1 MSIKAILFISIIL
14 QVFSF
19 SVFSQRP
26 LIYSKEKPI
35 RFDFDMENI
44 EQPKTI
50 ETGYLYDWID
60 GTLFQSV
67 RKSVD
72 FPRYIRK
79 IRGKKKESIN
89 VNTFDEVP
97 NSSWFTNRIGYR
109 QMSLEQVRRGPNR
122 NNQPKPGKLVVLRG
136 KTVGA
141 TPGFWIKDESGQ
153 IFILKFDPP
162 DLPELA
168 SGAEAVATKMF
179 YAFGYNVPENYIFRF
194 QRESL
199 EIAEDAKF
207 TNDENKKVKMTDEH
221 LDLILS
227 QVARNKDGSY
237 RALASHLINGKPI
250 GGFGFSGR
258 RKDDPNDIIPHEIRR
273 DLRALKLF
281 SAWTEHNDIRVG
293 NTLDMFV
300 EEDGS
305 QFVLHYLID
314 FGSTFG
320 SDTIAVNEPEVGHEY
335 RLDFGE
341 AAKILFTGG
350 VYKPAWRRKN
360 FDPVFSPAT
369 GRYSAKGFSP
379 NGWKSNFPL
388 VAFGEMTEL
397 DAFWAMQIIAA
408 FTTEQIRAIVET
420 AEFSDPGD
428 TDYLTKQIIARQRL
442 IVQYYSNL
450 RMGVGKFLLENE
462 AEKTFLSFKDYR
474 FQFPFEQNIKPQY
487 EYEIQTLDRKPEIL
501 AKGSFNQTKLEINPK
516 LIQQISA
523 VGNSEENRGVVKL
536 VLKRP
541 GENKAATVY
550 FWAKD
555 ENDLVIAGIVH

>member
-1 MSIKAILFISIIL
+1 MNIKAILFISIIL
-14 QVFSF
+14 QVFSI
-19 SVFSQRP
+19 SIFSQRP

-35 RFDFDMENI
+35 RFDFDTENI

-67 RKSVD
+67 RKGAD
-72 FPRYIRK
+72 FPRYFRK
-79 IRGKKKESIN
+79 IRGRKKESIN

-97 NSSWFTNRIGYR
+97 NSSWFTNRTGYR
-109 QMSLEQVRRGPNR
+109 QMSLEQIRRGPNHQ
-122 NNQPKPGKLVVLRG
+122 NQPKPGKLIVLRG

-168 SGAEAVATKMF
+168 SGAEIIATKMF

-194 QRESL
+194 QREFL
-199 EIAEDAKF
+199 VIAEDAKF
-207 TNDENKKVKMTDEH
+207 TNDQNKKVKMTEEH
-221 LDLILS
+221 LDLILD

-237 RALASHLINGKPI
+237 RALASRLISGKPI

-273 DLRALKLF
+273 DVRALKLF

-300 EEDGS
+300 EEDGR

-350 VYKPAWRRKN
+350 VYKPAWRRKS
-360 FDPVFSPAT
+360 FDPLFSPAT
-369 GRYSAKGFSP
+369 GRYSVKGFSP

-388 VAFGEMTEL
+388 AAFGEMTEL

-408 FTTEQIRAIVET
+408 FTPEQIRAIVET
-420 AEFSDPGD
+420 AEFSDPDD

-442 IVQYYSNL
+442 IVQYYSNR
-450 RMGVGKFLLENE
+450 RMGIGKFLLETK
-462 AEKTFLSFKDYR
+462 AEKTCLNFKDYR
-474 FQFPFEQNIKPQY
+474 LQFSAEPGIKPQY
-487 EYEIQTLDRKPEIL
+487 EFEIQTLDRKPEIL
-501 AKGSFNQTKLEINPK
+501 AKGNFNQSGLEIDQK
-516 LIQQISA
+516 LLQQISA
-523 VGNSEENRGVVKL
+523 VGHSEENRGIAKL
-536 VLKRP
+536 VLKRQ

-550 FWAKD
+550 LWAKD
-555 ENDLVIAGIVH
+555 GKNLEIAGIVH